1 MHFKTSTFR
10 SNSLLWV
17 LSSSNAR
24 PQGYGTSQSRNYRQ
38 QGKSKEFSIT
48 ESSLLFNTVFK
59 KKKTKM
65 LWNPCGFWLW
75 FGTRIEAWFLVA
87 WAICSQDPGL
97 LQTSRCLSF
106 SVHTT
111 STQLQPSAT
120 RCQRLRI
127 DFSLHPASR
136 PPLGNHH
143 KESRVGVREQRTW
156 ETATDIWLIT
166 LWHAFAPCCFD
177 LKSSYLGI
185 LKRIKST
192 GGEEWNTICR
202 VLRTSVLP
210 P

>member
-1 MHFKTSTFR
+1 MQGLKGMAQVKAEITDSRAKATSFQ
-10 SNSLLWV
+10 SPNPAYSLTL
-17 LSSSNAR
+17 
-24 PQGYGTSQSRNYRQ
+24 
-38 QGKSKEFSIT
+38 
-48 ESSLLFNTVFK
+48 FK
-59 KKKTKM
+59 KNKM

-75 FGTRIEAWFLVA
+75 FGRRIEAWFLVA

-156 ETATDIWLIT
+156 ETATDIWLVT

-177 LKSSYLGI
+177 LESSYLGI
-185 LKRIKST
+185 LKRIKSM
-192 GGEEWNTICR
+192 GGGMKHH
-202 VLRTSVLP
+202 L
-210 P
+210 